1 MIHYYQNW
9 SLTHFWGSCFNNLKL
24 VRTAS
29 PLKVEC
35 TARGHWKQMR
45 PNESLLYYLKR
56 ITAPVNI
63 RWWLQIML
71 TPPHVESQLERE
83 RAVTA
88 PTGSL
93 VHLGVWR
100 WEIALR
106 WSERRTCCNK
116 WLHSLML
123 VWCHLMPRIICCRLK
138 KNGLFFFPGPGVER
152 VQTLYTPHL
161 SDSFITT
168 KFLCLA
174 AAPLRLALVVLVE
187 ERLEC
192 CVCVG
197 NNWGGRK
204 SSNKHLIFDQS
215 RLNLS
220 HFQGNLFSRFGE
232 LLCGKV

>member
-9 SLTHFWGSCFNNLKL
+9 SLTHSWGFCVNNLKV

-29 PLKVEC
+29 PLTVEC
-35 TARGHWKQMR
+35 TTRGDWKQMR

-71 TPPHVESQLERE
+71 TPPHVESHLEWE

-93 VHLGVWR
+93 VRLGVWR
-100 WEIALR
+100 WEIASR

-116 WLHSLML
+116 WLHSLTL
-123 VWCHLMPRIICCRLK
+123 VWCHFMLRIICCRLK
-138 KNGLFFFPGPGVER
+138 KNGLFFFQAQEWSGCKHY
-152 VQTLYTPHL
+152 TLHIFLTASLRQNSCVWQRPLLDWHL
-161 SDSFITT
+161 
-168 KFLCLA
+168 LCLSK
-174 AAPLRLALVVLVE
+174 RDWSVVFVW
-187 ERLEC
+187 
-192 CVCVG
+192 VTI
-197 NNWGGRK
+197 GGGEN

-215 RLNLS
+215 RLNRS
-220 HFQGNLFSRFGE
+220 HFQVNLFSWFGE
-232 LLCGKV
+232 LLCG